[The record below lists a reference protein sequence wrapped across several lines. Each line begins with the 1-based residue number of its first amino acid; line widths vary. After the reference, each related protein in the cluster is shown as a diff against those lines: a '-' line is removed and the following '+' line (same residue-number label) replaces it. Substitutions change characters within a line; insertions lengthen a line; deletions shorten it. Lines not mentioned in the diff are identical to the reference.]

1 MSDSNV
7 VLGNFN
13 QMSNSEKA
21 LFDEAVSILD
31 KHFSKWAYLSRE
43 DKFLNIF
50 THERI
55 SSIAFDRLHGE
66 INFPTHIA
74 ETKDGAMFLKM
85 AKRPSDAYTSNHF
98 KRYCKVSAT
107 TVSGEHSVGDVI
119 ANSNGVDRVNIWNGT
134 AVKPVEHDG
143 APLFEQ
149 LVDTMMEDEDAKNVL
164 QWMAYK
170 VMNPTKKIRWSPVIV
185 GTKGNGKSTLSMII
199 SKIIGMKYQQTL
211 KKAVLKDKFNGWI
224 EGKLIAIVEE
234 IKIGGDFE
242 VMDTLKEYVTN
253 ETVSVRGMQKDA
265 VNCENLCDFIF
276 FSNHVD
282 ALKVDNDERRW
293 YPVMTCQRCGD
304 DGAVT
309 RDFGPQGGRD
319 FFQSL
324 FDFIDTKEGI
334 EAICHYLHQV
344 DLSDFNKSRAPESV
358 HKEEFVSASLTQN
371 AMLIQELIEEGDIAS
386 GGVLL
391 KVELEEI
398 AHEKNVKL
406 PATSRFSNA
415 MLELGY
421 VKYTYRPVYKRL
433 NKRLKTTAYVK
444 RELESSIPDNKA
456 VIDVYKKHAI
466 FDTVQSFIVKG

>member
-1 MSDSNV
+1 MSNSNV
-7 VLGNFN
+7 VLGNFT
-13 QMSNSEKA
+13 QMSNSEKG
-21 LFDEAVSILD
+21 LFDEAIAILD
-31 KHFSKWAYLSRE
+31 KHFTSWAYLSRE

-55 SSIAFDRLHGE
+55 ASVAFDRMFGE
-66 INFPTHIA
+66 INFPISIA
-74 ETKDGAMFLKM
+74 ETKDGALFLRM

-107 TVSGEHSVGDVI
+107 TVSGDHKVGEVVV
-119 ANSNGVDRVNIWNGT
+119 NSNGVDRVNVWNGT
-134 AVKPVEHDG
+134 AVNPIEHDG
-143 APLFEQ
+143 APLFVQ
-149 LVDTMMEDEDAKNVL
+149 LVETMMEGDDVKNVL

-170 VMNPTKKIRWSPVIV
+170 VQNPTKKIRWSPVIV

-199 SKIIGMKYQQTL
+199 SKIIGMKYQQAL

-265 VNCENLCDFIF
+265 VNCENLCDFMF

-293 YPVMTCQRCGD
+293 YPVMTRQRCGD

-309 RDFGPQGGRD
+309 RDFGPQGGRE

-324 FDFIDTKEGI
+324 FDFIETKEGI
-334 EAICHYLHQV
+334 EAVCHYLHQI
-344 DLSDFNKSRAPESV
+344 DLSDFNKSRAPEAV

-371 AMLIQELIEEGDIAS
+371 AMLIQELIEDGDIGH

-391 KVELEEI
+391 KVSLEEI
-398 AHEKNVKL
+398 AYEKGIKL
-406 PATSRFSNA
+406 PATSKFGNA

-421 VKYTYRPVYKRL
+421 VKYNYRPYYKRL
-433 NKRLKTTAYVK
+433 NKRMKTVAYVK
-444 RELESSIPDNKA
+444 REMVDFIPDNKS
-456 VIDVYKKHAI
+456 VVDIYKKHNI
-466 FDTVQSFIVKG
+466 SDSFQSFIVQG